1 MPSSTLVPS
10 TRFLPL
16 PLLLLAACSTPTER
30 HFTPAFYHWRTALA
44 LSPAER
50 GYLDSLGCKKLY
62 VKTLDIG
69 RDPMTGRIVPYSR
82 LEVRDTV
89 RLAGLEIV
97 PTVFITNEV
106 FQGISEE
113 EMEGMVRWFKVVNPT
128 PDPSPEGEGRQDTHR
143 VLEHVAPPLP
153 LGEGSGVGLQLDCDW
168 TPSTRAAYFSF
179 LKKLRIALPPG
190 TQLSVTV
197 RLHQYKFP
205 QETGVPPA
213 DRGMLMLYNTGDV
226 DDTGPRNSIFDPA
239 DARKYIA
246 GAPDDYPLPLDVALP
261 LFSWTLVFRD
271 DALWKII
278 PELPLS
284 ELHDRERFEQVALDP
299 AQPHALPLWKVQ
311 RGTFVGGHYLRPGD
325 VLRRES
331 LSPDLLRQAAQLA
344 AHLDLA
350 DDATVAFFHLDSAII
365 HRYPVQLID
374 SVWKTVQSS
383 NSPK

>member
-1 MPSSTLVPS
+1 MLRLLS
-10 TRFLPL
+10 
-16 PLLLLAACSTPTER
+16 LLLLAACSPPSPR
-30 HFTPAFYHWRTALA
+30 SLTPAFYHWRTTLA

-50 GYLDSLGCKKLY
+50 GYLDLLGCKKLY
-62 VKTLDIG
+62 VKVLDIG

-82 LEVRDTV
+82 LEVRDTAG
-89 RLAGLEIV
+89 LAGLEVV

-106 FQGISEE
+106 FRGLTPAPSPNGEGISDIDQ
-113 EMEGMVRWFKVVNPT
+113 VVEQVV
-128 PDPSPEGEGRQDTHR
+128 SPLSLWR
-143 VLEHVAPPLP
+143 
-153 LGEGSGVGLQLDCDW
+153 GVGGEASPLSLWRGAGGEALQLDCDW

-179 LKKLRIALPPG
+179 LKKLRTALPPG
-190 TQLSVTV
+190 TQLSATV

-213 DRGMLMLYNTGDV
+213 DQGMLMLYNTGDI
-226 DDTGPRNSIFDPA
+226 DDAGPCNSIFDPA
-239 DARKYIA
+239 DARKYVV
-246 GAPDDYPLPLDVALP
+246 GAPDHYPLPLDVALP

-284 ELHDRERFEQVALDP
+284 ELHDRERFEQFAPDP
-299 AQPHALPLWKVQ
+299 AQPHSLPLWKVQ

-325 VLRRES
+325 LLRRES
-331 LSPDLLRQAAQLA
+331 LSPDALRQAAQLA

-365 HRYPVQLID
+365 HRYPAQLID
-374 SVWKTVQSS
+374 SVWKTVQTAP
-383 NSPK
+383 SPK